1 MPDDLLGPR
10 VVGEDVLAAET
21 VNTRSLRELAALA
34 REDALPGIEEHLA
47 TGVDH
52 WQVVVLDLYNAVQV
66 LDAVVDRAERQ
77 EWITIEAKWRGGHRK
92 PTEKTGT
99 HGMCPRVLP
108 VSLLDSTG
116 GRRLAFPSYHQ
127 SRARSARPFGAKM
140 GSRT

>member
-77 EWITIEAKWRGGHRK
+77 E
-92 PTEKTGT
+92 
-99 HGMCPRVLP
+99 
-108 VSLLDSTG
+108 
-116 GRRLAFPSYHQ
+116 
-127 SRARSARPFGAKM
+127 
-140 GSRT
+140 